1 MSTAKFSIILFFSAS
16 LYAQSFGGLSRPA
29 AVDYNSVPLMSASG
43 DELIGFGAQR
53 FLEPSSTDRDP
64 TNSIVSLHELQHP
77 IPTKALREAYQAQQ
91 LVKVHRVAQAIAK
104 LEHAI
109 RIAPEFRDAHW
120 NLGALYARIGRSADA
135 QPHFKK
141 ALEIGPP
148 AAAIYTNLALTS
160 LTQGQPREAE
170 VYAQKA
176 LELEPGNGIAKRIL
190 ENHLTN

>member
-1 MSTAKFSIILFFSAS
+1 VSTANISIILFFSAS
-16 LYAQSFGGLSRPA
+16 LYAQSFEPLSKHA
-29 AVDYNSVPLMSASG
+29 ALDYNSMPLMSASG
-43 DELIGFGAQR
+43 DQVIGVGPQP
-53 FLEPSSTDRDP
+53 FLEPSSNDRKP
-64 TNSIVSLHELQHP
+64 ISGVVSLHELEHP

-91 LVKVHRVAQAIAK
+91 LLKVHKVAEAIAK

-148 AAAIYTNLALTS
+148 TAAIYTNLALTS

-176 LELEPGNGIAKRIL
+176 LELEPGNGVAKRIL
-190 ENHLTN
+190 EYHLTN